1 MGPSP
6 ATAMVS
12 PATDMA
18 STGDTPLDTTA
29 RGRLMLSPRPRPRP
43 MLSTP
48 ATATDWATPGTL
60 PVSTP
65 PATPPSP
72 APSSVATPPAPSSA
86 ATAMVVAS
94 PATDMASTDSASTR
108 PAIASSHQ
116 QAQKLNR
123 KSDHFQF

>member
-1 MGPSP
+1 MGPPSLAPSSAATPPPSP

-29 RGRLMLSPRPRPRP
+29 RGRLRLSPRLRLRL

-48 ATATDWATPGTL
+48 ATATDWATPDTDMA
-60 PVSTP
+60 STGD
-65 PATPPSP
+65 TPPSLV
-72 APSSVATPPAPSSA
+72 PS
-86 ATAMVVAS
+86 S
-94 PATDMASTDSASTR
+94 PATDTASTDSASPR

-123 KSDHFQF
+123 KSDH

>member
-1 MGPSP
+1 MGTPPPSP
-6 ATAMVS
+6 ATVIVS

-29 RGRLMLSPRPRPRP
+29 RGRLMLSPRLRLRL

-60 PVSTP
+60 LASTP

-72 APSSVATPPAPSSA
+72 APSSAATPLSPAPSSA

-94 PATDMASTDSASTR
+94 PTTDMASTDSASTR

-123 KSDHFQF
+123 